1 MSALLRAEQLTK
13 AFGST
18 QAVAGISFDIAPGR
32 CTALLGPNGAGKTTT
47 IRMLAGLLQPTGGK
61 LSYAGVK
68 PGQSPNSLL
77 GYLPQAPSFYGWMT
91 GREYAVYAAR
101 LCGLSAAEAR
111 SQADALLER
120 VGLSAAANRAISGY
134 SGGMKQ
140 RLGLAQALVHRP
152 KLLILD
158 EPVSALDPLGRHEVL
173 MLLRELKQETTVLFS
188 THVLHD
194 AEQLCDDVLIIR
206 NGEMAL
212 QGSIEEIKNN
222 HRMSVIT
229 LHIEGD
235 DHSKQW
241 CVSYQGGAYV
251 KELRRIEKGIEL
263 VVTDMELARRELL
276 GQLAEDGIRV
286 AKLEFGHST
295 LEDLFMKVVS
305 G

>member
-1 MSALLRAEQLTK
+1 MSALLKVERLTK

-18 QAVAGISFDIAPGR
+18 QAVAGISFEIAPGR

-61 LSYAGVK
+61 LSYAGLK

-77 GYLPQAPSFYGWMT
+77 GYLPQSPSFYGWMT
-91 GREYAVYAAR
+91 GREYAVYAGR
-101 LCGLSAAEAR
+101 LCGLSAAEAGK
-111 SQADALLER
+111 QADALLER
-120 VGLSAAANRAISGY
+120 VGLSAAAKRPISGY

-173 MLLRELKQETTVLFS
+173 MLLRELKRETTVLFS

-206 NGEMAL
+206 GGEMAL
-212 QGSIEEIKNN
+212 QGSIEEIRNN
-222 HRMSVIT
+222 HRMPVIT
-229 LHIEGD
+229 LHTEGD
-235 DHSKQW
+235 QRSIQW
-241 CVSYQGGAYV
+241 CMAYEGAAYV
-251 KELRRIEKGIEL
+251 KELRRTDKGMEL
-263 VVTDMELARRELL
+263 VVTDMELARQELL
-276 GQLAEDGIRV
+276 GQLAKNGIQV

-305 G
+305 E

>member
-1 MSALLRAEQLTK
+1 MSALLKAEQLTK

-18 QAVAGISFDIAPGR
+18 QAVADISFDIAPGR

-61 LSYAGVK
+61 LSYAGLK

-77 GYLPQAPSFYGWMT
+77 GYLPQSPSFYGWMT
-91 GREYAVYAAR
+91 GREYAVYAGR
-101 LCGLSAAEAR
+101 LCGLSAAEAK
-111 SQADALLER
+111 SQADSLLER
-120 VGLSAAANRAISGY
+120 VGLSAAAKRPISGY

-152 KLLILD
+152 RLLILD

-194 AEQLCDDVLIIR
+194 AEQLCDDVIIIR

-212 QGSIEEIKNN
+212 QGSLEEIRNN

-229 LHIEGD
+229 LHTEGD
-235 DHSKQW
+235 IRSMQW
-241 CVSYQGGAYV
+241 CMAYQSGAYV
-251 KELRRIEKGIEL
+251 KELRRIEKGMEL
-263 VVTDMELARRELL
+263 VVTDMELARGELL
-276 GQLAEDGIRV
+276 RQLAKDEIRV
-286 AKLEFGHST
+286 TKLEFGHST
-295 LEDLFMKVVS
+295 LEELFMKVVS
-305 G
+305 E